1 MGTIGNTYDSRT
13 KTWKPARKVWRS
25 IESAYPAGGTISNV
39 ADWVDAGIIPA
50 GTPAIYDG
58 KEKTIK
64 ALTDAQVTTD
74 ATGVNGYLQE
84 DIVITN
90 AETIGTGTVIYAGEI
105 YEYMFDEAVATA
117 LKALTTTPQIVWV
130 Y

>member
-1 MGTIGNTYDSRT
+1 MGTIGNTFDSTT
-13 KTWKPARKVWRS
+13 KTWRHARKVWRS
-25 IESAYPAGGTISNV
+25 IGSAYPAGGTISNI
-39 ADWVDAGIIPA
+39 ADWADAGIIPA
-50 GTPAIYDG
+50 GTPAIYDA
-58 KEKTIK
+58 KNKTIK
-64 ALTDAQVTTD
+64 ALTDEQVIAD

-84 DIVITN
+84 DVVIAN
-90 AETIGTGTVIYAGEI
+90 GATVGSNTVLYSGEI